1 MAEFAWRA
9 TANVPPPTAQSVSDS
24 KTVLATLALQK
35 AVPSYYTQSI
45 GLYYAERSLVDIIR
59 LRHR

>member
-1 MAEFAWRA
+1 MTSDGECLAA
-9 TANVPPPTAQSVSDS
+9 TAQSVSDS

-45 GLYYAERSLVDIIR
+45 GLYSAERSLVDIIR